1 MLKKISYDKD
11 NVDNYKNKIAI
22 SNGYENYSKELTMEE
37 KEKILGMIGTLD
49 EENLKKLINE
59 VLNPLDYNFMVT
71 PKEID
76 FLIDKL
82 SLLLSKCLNQAL
94 HKIKRQ
100 N

>member
-1 MLKKISYDKD
+1 MKISRDYEYYNGTLTDD
-11 NVDNYKNKIAI
+11 EKNKI
-22 SNGYENYSKELTMEE
+22 
-37 KEKILGMIGTLD
+37 LGLVGTLD
-49 EENLKKLINE
+49 DSSLRQFILE

-76 FLIDKL
+76 FLIDRMAF
-82 SLLLSKCLNQAL
+82 LLSQGINKAL

>member
-1 MLKKISYDKD
+1 MNHSLNKMKISRDYEYYNGTLTDD
-11 NVDNYKNKIAI
+11 EKNKI
-22 SNGYENYSKELTMEE
+22 
-37 KEKILGMIGTLD
+37 LGLVGTLD
-49 EENLKKLINE
+49 DSSLRQFILE

-76 FLIDKL
+76 FLIDRMAF
-82 SLLLSKCLNQAL
+82 LLSQGINKAL